1 MQLNRTAFVNHALI
15 CTLGLTGLAMSGSA
29 AAFALDSFMKIDG
42 IQGESIDKQHPGEIE
57 LTSYSQSFGAR
68 NCSRVVVNKSLDRSS
83 PALISRAAAN
93 TWIPE
98 VVISLRKAG
107 PALQDFYTATLDS
120 VLIERIDLADQNNT
134 LTEQIVLRPRSIRI
148 EYRPQ
153 DDKGELLPPIVS
165 TIACN

>member
-1 MQLNRTAFVNHALI
+1 MSSDRNRQFTIVAILAIADAGRNFRHARANTRL
-15 CTLGLTGLAMSGSA
+15 
-29 AAFALDSFMKIDG
+29 
-42 IQGESIDKQHPGEIE
+42 
-57 LTSYSQSFGAR
+57 